1 MGLLDQLWDETVA
14 GPRPDFGLGKL
25 RKYSSFSPSS
35 TSAWSSSAPAAAATN
50 NDPPPPAA
58 VTRSITIARPPALT
72 VDASPRGESYSSSV
86 PDSPAS
92 TPDSP
97 FGSGATLRS
106 ISSSSLT
113 PLFIWIENLSLF
125 FGLYGTGRWLIGDWI
140 PTRTCLG
147 FPMKSFTT
155 SNKHSFNEMGMKK
168 KNLLLLLCCHFRHA
182 LRLVE
187 WDAVTDL

>member
-97 FGSGATLRS
+97 FGSATTPKGEGWRKLRRKPKPS
-106 ISSSSLT
+106 EATVGPRSPTVYDWVVISSLD
-113 PLFIWIENLSLF
+113 
-125 FGLYGTGRWLIGDWI
+125 R
-140 PTRTCLG
+140 
-147 FPMKSFTT
+147 
-155 SNKHSFNEMGMKK
+155 
-168 KNLLLLLCCHFRHA
+168 
-182 LRLVE
+182 
-187 WDAVTDL
+187 

>member
-14 GPRPDFGLGKL
+14 GPRPDSGLGKL

-35 TSAWSSSAPAAAATN
+35 SISSWSSSAPAAAAAN

-97 FGSGATLRS
+97 FGSGGDALRS
-106 ISSSSLT
+106 
-113 PLFIWIENLSLF
+113 PLFLLATTPKGEGWRKLRRKPKPSEGQEAIVGPRSPTVYDWCVASPSISLHF
-125 FGLYGTGRWLIGDWI
+125 SCS
-140 PTRTCLG
+140 RT
-147 FPMKSFTT
+147 MTDR
-155 SNKHSFNEMGMKK
+155 HGM
-168 KNLLLLLCCHFRHA
+168 
-182 LRLVE
+182 
-187 WDAVTDL
+187 T